1 MDTSHTQ
8 DGADAVTGGVASD
21 GAPDEETIRAALDR
35 VTASDGF
42 ARSGRARE
50 LLTYVADEALAGR
63 GDRINSKTIAQDVFG
78 RDEAFDAS
86 ADPLV
91 RVQMGRTRN
100 LLEAYYEGEGRDD
113 PVLIEIPRG
122 TYRPDFRPREV
133 EAVPAPAAP
142 TGDRPSDGSLT
153 VAEAEA
159 RPRRRAGA
167 LAMGGLA
174 ATLVLLGLG
183 ALFLPEPPPTD
194 ADYPVVAVLPFEDL
208 TGSEGGEADLGAGF
222 QRQIASDLQRFRTVR
237 VAVAEGEER
246 PDAQY
251 EVTGS
256 VLSVDQNVD
265 FVLRLRRPGGDRPL
279 LSERLRSGED
289 ADYFEA
295 LSDLSARATGHL
307 AGPAGAL
314 EARVREVLH
323 LPGAEGGEAFRC
335 YVTFERFVTAKT
347 PEGLAESYAC
357 LSEATRRRPGDGTML
372 AALAWT
378 IALGAPEADQLD
390 AGPLARE
397 MSLPRALSVAEQAV
411 EVDPGNDD
419 AHAHLGTIQWRVGL
433 EREALASLRRAVALN
448 PGNPQ
453 HAASLAHLLAFSGD
467 WDEAERMV
475 RRAIN
480 RSGDP
485 PGWYEMPLYY
495 RALMRGR
502 GERALEHLARNE
514 AGGDPYLPIYALAA
528 AVEAN
533 DTARILALR
542 PIVEALAT
550 ARGGDPLRGARE
562 WIRSDE
568 ILTEIEA
575 RLEEAG
581 VSVLRS

>member
-8 DGADAVTGGVASD
+8 DGADAVTGGVVSD

-122 TYRPDFRPREV
+122 TYRPDFRPRE
-133 EAVPAPAAP
+133 APAAVPP
-142 TGDRPSDGSLT
+142 TGPDAGDTGD
-153 VAEAEA
+153 AGDAGEDAA

-167 LAMGGLA
+167 IAMGGLA
-174 ATLVLLGLG
+174 AGLVLIGLG

-256 VLSVDQNVD
+256 VLSVDRNVD

-279 LSERLRSGED
+279 LSERLRGGED
-289 ADYFEA
+289 KDYFEA

-314 EARVREVLH
+314 EARVRDVLH
-323 LPGAEGGEAFRC
+323 MPGAEGGEAFRC
-335 YVTFERFVTAKT
+335 YVTFERFVAAKT

-397 MSLPRALSVAEQAV
+397 MSLPRALGVAEQAV

-419 AHAHLGTIQWRVGL
+419 AHAHLGVIQWRVGL
-433 EREALASLRRAVALN
+433 EREAVASLRRAVALN

-475 RRAIN
+475 RRALA

-495 RALMRGR
+495 QALVRGR
-502 GERALEHLARNE
+502 GRRALEHLARGE
-514 AGGDPYLPIYALAA
+514 GSGDPYLPIYALAA
-528 AVEAN
+528 VAAN
-533 DTARILALR
+533 DSARILALR
-542 PIVEALAT
+542 PTVEALAT

-568 ILTEIEA
+568 ILAEIEA

>member
-1 MDTSHTQ
+1 MDASDTQ
-8 DGADAVTGGVASD
+8 DGADAVTGGAARD
-21 GAPDEETIRAALDR
+21 GAPDGEAIRAALDR
-35 VTASDGF
+35 VMASDGF

-50 LLTYVADEALAGR
+50 LLAYVAEEALAGR

-100 LLEAYYEGEGRDD
+100 LLEAYYQEEGRDD

-122 TYRPDFRPREV
+122 TYRPDFRPRE
-133 EAVPAPAAP
+133 APAAVP
-142 TGDRPSDGSLT
+142 PTSPDAGDTGDAGDAGED
-153 VAEAEA
+153 AA

-167 LAMGGLA
+167 IAMGGLA
-174 ATLVLLGLG
+174 AGLVLIGLG

-256 VLSVDQNVD
+256 VLSVDRNVD

-279 LSERLRSGED
+279 LSERLRGGED
-289 ADYFEA
+289 KDYFEA

-314 EARVREVLH
+314 EARVRDVLH
-323 LPGAEGGEAFRC
+323 MPGAEGGEAFRC
-335 YVTFERFVTAKT
+335 YVTFERFVAAKT

-397 MSLPRALSVAEQAV
+397 MSLPRALGVAEQAV

-419 AHAHLGTIQWRVGL
+419 AHAHLGVIQWRVGL
-433 EREALASLRRAVALN
+433 EREAVASLRRAVALN

-475 RRAIN
+475 RRAVS

-542 PIVEALAT
+542 PIVEALGT

-568 ILTEIEA
+568 ILAEIEA